1 MRLPYN
7 KNLIPFAKSLR
18 KNATPQENHLW
29 YDFLRSYSPRFQRQ
43 KAIDGYIADFYC
55 EKARLVIELDGSQHF
70 TSEGMSYD
78 EARTRVLNAYQLTV
92 LRFTNR
98 NIDSEFQA
106 VCTKID
112 AVVHERLDH
121 EKEELP

>member
-7 KNLIPFAKSLR
+7 KNLIPLAKALR
-18 KNATPQENHLW
+18 KNTTPQENHLW
-29 YDFLRSYSPRFQRQ
+29 YDFLRSYTPRFQRQ
-43 KAIDGYIADFYC
+43 KTIGQFIADFYC
-55 EKARLVIELDGSQHF
+55 EKAILVIELDGSQHF
-70 TSEGMSYD
+70 TPEGHTHD
-78 EARTRVLNAYQLTV
+78 EARTAAIETVGATV

-98 NIDSEFQA
+98 DIDSNFKA

-121 EKEELP
+121 KKEE